1 MFLRALVKVGF
12 KEIEVA
18 YPSASE
24 QEYQFCRS
32 IIENGEVPD
41 DVALQ
46 VKKPELHKILE
57 ILIRTSDYYASTTRF
72 DRALNQIVGWLQE
85 SYHPPLQCCIARLP

>member
-1 MFLRALVKVGF
+1 MSISGTTDHKLINGIGLFRLLVKIGF

-18 YPSASE
+18 YPSSSE

-32 IIENGEVPD
+32 LIENGEVPD

-46 VKKPELHKILE
+46 VITKIFPGFTPFSHIPSGHHTCSAGL
-57 ILIRTSDYYASTTRF
+57 D
-72 DRALNQIVGWLQE
+72 
-85 SYHPPLQCCIARLP
+85 